1 MRRRFLFSL
10 FLGLAFSTI
19 GDPVATAAQ
28 TFDLRGAW
36 RPESY
41 VMKDGSRSSVDGL
54 IFFTEK
60 DWAVLFFVTENGEPR
75 RGAAEGGTYTLQG
88 GDLVFTHLYHF
99 SSGKAVGA
107 LPESPLR
114 MEIKDAAAGTTEPCR
129 VEIEADRLTIRFLPS
144 GNSMIFR
151 RSSRF

>member
-1 MRRRFLFSL
+1 MAVGWGAR
-10 FLGLAFSTI
+10 AEA
-19 GDPVATAAQ
+19 V
-28 TFDLRGAW
+28 DLRGAW

-41 VMKDGSRSSVDGL
+41 VMKDGARHGVDGL

-60 DWAVLFFVTENGEPR
+60 DWAVLFFVIENGEPR
-75 RGAAEGGTYTLQG
+75 RGAGEGGTYTLQG
-88 GDLVFTHLYHF
+88 ADLVFTHLYHF

-114 MEIKDAAAGTTEPCR
+114 MEIKDAAAATTEPCR
-129 VEIEADRLTIRFLPS
+129 VEVEGDRLTIRFLPS